1 MTVDAMRTY
10 ISETYNSDVIRGR
23 HIQHMADDQVKAIY
37 FSLIRRGTKPVKPN
51 KKDKNHYEQL
61 SFLSDILGGKQN
73 A

>member
-51 KKDKNHYEQL
+51 KKDNTSKHFHPHPL
-61 SFLSDILGGKQN
+61 PPRKTHKI
-73 A
+73 